1 MAVYTGRVYHRGDNK
16 QKITETDEQ
25 GNVTTYTDYTK
36 ARGTFR
42 EVKGATDDVLF
53 ASIFGLYARKP
64 LSASTS
70 NNLKNLIELYP
81 KDSEDEEDVKSKS
94 RDVAMDNA
102 DLRTVDE
109 KEFLI
114 KATSDEYLS
123 NRINYTKMALWF
135 IKNRSSEV
143 KTKLSNL
150 DPTLRI
156 EDFNNIQL
164 EIFLAYYL
172 GSMSKEDALKT
183 IKQYGNN
190 PKNAFEDIFRRNL
203 INKKYKKKINIHG
216 SEIYLNFRIAK
227 IDFNDKDIVLKLT
240 MDNLDHY
247 STFAGL
253 DKAIGGMFKGNSQ
266 ALFASQK
273 ALKSQID
280 AFKKA
285 LKEALINMKIENMI
299 VNYKV
304 SGQLNANQ
312 ARNASQDCEF
322 AVEDK
327 ISDYVSKVRRK
338 LNEIQ
343 PEDFNEDKFID
354 LQPQIVYFNFL
365 KDVGLPISNF
375 KLNSENFN
383 KFAPLADKYVDNSI
397 TSAEVFEVL
406 NDFFTDKFQEI
417 FKEWFEPNGNSNEGF
432 ATLALEQ
439 LAEEKGNELRV
450 LDDSQRDYLKSLARY
465 QAEKSMANY
474 LDKLL
479 NEPLKAMI
487 DDFKQTNRYHDNQIL
502 AEIKKALIGQIDAY
516 LADAQASLTK
526 QIDVEFSKKFNA
538 FLEARTEELN
548 LPEETVVQLVQQYQ
562 SQKHDILLN
571 EFKDTAG
578 LNITNLQMQL
588 TIFTNNIVARDFE
601 NFLEKATYSKPAT
614 REEIEQRFYPIALE
628 TIDQIAEAWGAKKFG
643 AREQNLGQ
651 QFLDSKLEEW
661 VSYILGSEP
670 TKDNLVEVVTNFA
683 NSTSKKEAN
692 EFFKAHFEKKDD
704 LDAKD
709 TTLETF
715 KQEITKGVEKAVYKE
730 LGKKDYDKLTKTLI
744 TSVGKNTEIE
754 SAVEDVVASNIKDGL
769 FESFKDSDETLLA
782 YVKAVAPM
790 LEPLVNVAVDFVSFA
805 TQVKNAVND
814 SVAQK
819 LVDEASG
826 TYNDWLVKVNK
837 ANFEDTK
844 KYYNDRLST
853 EEYVEKLG

>member
-16 QKITETDEQ
+16 QKVIETDEQ
-25 GNVTTYTDYTK
+25 GNTTTYTDYTK

-42 EVKGATDDVLF
+42 EVKGATDDTLL

-102 DLRTVDE
+102 DLREVDE
-109 KEFLI
+109 KEFLM
-114 KATSDEYLS
+114 KALNDEYLS

-164 EIFLAYYL
+164 EVFLAYYL
-172 GSMSKEDALKT
+172 GGMSKEDALKT

-227 IDFNDKDIVLKLT
+227 IDFNDKDIILKLT

-266 ALFASQK
+266 TLFASQK
-273 ALKSQID
+273 ALKNQID

-285 LKEALINMKIENMI
+285 LKDTLISMKIEQML

-322 AVEDK
+322 AVEDQ
-327 ISDYVSKVRRK
+327 ISSYVSKVRRK

-383 KFAPLADKYVDNSI
+383 KFAPLAEKYVNNSI
-397 TSAEVFEVL
+397 TSTEVFEEL

-417 FKEWFEPNGNSNEGF
+417 FKEWFEPNDNSNEGF

-439 LAEEKGNELRV
+439 LAEERTNEFKILN
-450 LDDSQRDYLKSLARY
+450 DSQLSHLKAVAKT

-474 LDKLL
+474 LDKLV

-487 DDFKQTNRYHDNQIL
+487 DDFKQTNRYHDNKIL
-502 AEIKKALIGQIDAY
+502 AEIKNELASQIDGY
-516 LADAQASLTK
+516 LADAQADFANRIET
-526 QIDVEFSKKFNA
+526 EFAKKFNA
-538 FLEARTEELN
+538 FLEVRTEDLN
-548 LPEETVVQLVQQYQ
+548 LPEENINQLVQQYQ
-562 SQKHDILLN
+562 SQRYDILLN
-571 EFKDTAG
+571 KFKNTDG
-578 LNITNLQMQL
+578 LSVTNLQAQL
-588 TIFTNNIVARDFE
+588 NIFMNNIVAREFNDFV
-601 NFLEKATYSKPAT
+601 EKATYSKPAT
-614 REEIEQRFYPIALE
+614 REEIEERFRPIALE
-628 TIDQIAEAWGAKKFG
+628 VIDAIAEKWGAKKFG

-661 VSYILGSEP
+661 VKYILASEP
-670 TKDNLVEVVTNFA
+670 TEDNLVEVVTHFA
-683 NSTSKKEAN
+683 NSTSKTEAN
-692 EFFKAHFEKKDD
+692 EFFKAHFEKKED
-704 LDAKD
+704 LDAKE

-754 SAVEDVVASNIKDGL
+754 SAVEDVVNSNIKDGL
-769 FESFKDSDETLLA
+769 FEGFKNSDETLLA
-782 YVKAVAPM
+782 YVKTTAPM
-790 LEPLVNVAVDFVSFA
+790 FTSLVNVAVDFVSFA

-826 TYNDWLVKVNK
+826 TYSDWLVKVNK